1 MGALVGLYQTGLLAP
16 LGFLLALGASVHIL
30 LHKREASAAIGW
42 IGLVWLSPFLGTLV
56 YFLLGINRVRRRA
69 RLLRE
74 GAIPPLS
81 TPVVPP
87 ARDHHLAALECAGA
101 RLSERPLTLAHGITP
116 LPWGSAAYPEMIAA
130 IGRARRSVALATY
143 ILRDDAAGGP
153 LIDALIAAHR
163 RGVSVRV
170 LLDGIGAGYFV
181 SRAFHRLRRAGVPA
195 ARFLHS
201 PLPWRMPFLNL
212 RNHKKIL
219 LVDGTLGFTGGM
231 NIGAENVPELK
242 PRRPVRDIHFRLEGP
257 VVSELAQAFAE
268 DWTFT
273 TGEILSGP
281 LWFPDPPPGEKGVPA
296 RVITSGPD
304 EDLERIE
311 LMVLQAITC
320 AERSVAIVTPYFLP
334 DERLI
339 TALALAGLRGV
350 AVDLVIPQASNHRLV
365 DWACRA
371 HIGPL
376 LAGGCR
382 VWLNPPPFDHS
393 KIMVVDG
400 LWCFIG
406 SANWDMRSFRLNFEL
421 NVELYDP
428 ALAARLNAEIEARK
442 GLPLTEDMLAALPFW
457 VRLRNAAARLALPYL

>member
-1 MGALVGLYQTGLLAP
+1 MGALVGLFETELLAP
-16 LGFLLALGASVHIL
+16 LGFLLALAASVHIL
-30 LHKREASAAIGW
+30 LTKREASAAIGW

-74 GAIPPLS
+74 GAIPSLS
-81 TPVVPP
+81 APAVPP

-101 RLSERPLTLAHGITP
+101 RLSERPLTLACRILP

-130 IGRARRSVALATY
+130 IGRARSSVALATY

-153 LIDALIAAHR
+153 LIDALIAAHE
-163 RGVSVRV
+163 RGVAVRV
-170 LLDGIGAGYFV
+170 LLDGIGSGYFL
-181 SRAFHRLRRAGVPA
+181 SPAFRRLRRAGVPA

-219 LVDGTLGFTGGM
+219 LVDGGLGFTGGM
-231 NIGAENVPELK
+231 NIGAENVPELA
-242 PRRPVRDIHFRLEGP
+242 PRFLVRDLHFRLEGP
-257 VVSELAQAFAE
+257 VVSELTQAFAE

-273 TGEILSGP
+273 TGERLEGP
-281 LWFPDPPPGEKGVPA
+281 LWFPELPAPPDGVPA

-311 LMVLQAITC
+311 LMVLQAISC
-320 AERSVAIVTPYFLP
+320 AERRIAIATPYFLP

-339 TALALAGLRGV
+339 TALALASLRGV
-350 AVDLVIPQASNHRLV
+350 EVDLVIPAASNHRLV
-365 DWACRA
+365 DWAARA
-371 HIGPL
+371 HLGPL
-376 LAGGCR
+376 LEAGCR
-382 VWLNPPPFDHS
+382 IWLNPPPFDHS
-393 KIMVVDG
+393 KIMVVDD

-421 NVELYDP
+421 NVELYDA
-428 ALAARLNAEIEARK
+428 ALAARLTAEIESRK
-442 GLPLTEDMLAALPFW
+442 GEALSREKLAELPFW
-457 VRLRNAAARLALPYL
+457 MRLRNAAARLALPYL

>member
-1 MGALVGLYQTGLLAP
+1 MGGLIGLVETELLAP
-16 LGFLLALGASVHIL
+16 AGFLLALAASLHIL
-30 LHKREASAAIGW
+30 LNKREASAAIGW
-42 IGLVWLSPFLGTLV
+42 IGLVWLSPFLGTLL
-56 YFLLGINRVRRRA
+56 YFLLGINRVRRKA

-74 GAIPPLS
+74 GALPPL
-81 TPVVPP
+81 TEPPVPP
-87 ARDHHLAALECAGA
+87 ARDHHLAALECAGE
-101 RLSERPLTLAHGITP
+101 RLSERPLTLACDIEP
-116 LPWGSAAYPEMIAA
+116 LPWGSAAYPAMIAA

-143 ILRDDAAGGP
+143 ILRDDAAGGK
-153 LIDALIAAHR
+153 LINALIAAHR
-163 RGVSVRV
+163 RGVAVRV
-170 LLDGIGAGYFV
+170 LLDGIGSGYFV
-181 SRAFHRLRRAGVPA
+181 SRAYRRLRQAGIAV

-219 LVDGTLGFTGGM
+219 IVDGTEGFTGGM

-242 PRRPVRDIHFRLEGP
+242 PRFLVRDLHFRLAGP
-257 VVSELAQAFAE
+257 VVGELAAAFAE

-273 TGEILSGP
+273 TGEVLAGP
-281 LWFPDPPPGEKGVPA
+281 LWFPEIPAPEGGVPA

-311 LMVLQAITC
+311 LIVLQAITC
-320 AERSVAIVTPYFLP
+320 AERRIAIATPYFLP

-339 TALALAGLRGV
+339 TALALAALRGIE
-350 AVDLVIPQASNHRLV
+350 VDLVIPETSNHRLV
-365 DWACRA
+365 DWASRA
-371 HIGPL
+371 HLDPL
-376 LAGGCR
+376 LAAGCR
-382 VWLNPPPFDHS
+382 VWLNGPPFDHS

-428 ALAARLNAEIEARK
+428 GLAARLEAEIAARK
-442 GLPLTEDMLAALPFW
+442 GAALTAEALAALPYW
-457 VRLRNAAARLALPYL
+457 VRLRNAAARLGLPYL